1 MSDKYVLAIDA
12 GSGGG
17 RANIVDLRGN
27 LVSSACEDWGYDVP
41 ADAGPMAKE
50 FVPKAFWDVICR
62 LIREAIA
69 KIGIPPGDVI
79 AVSAA
84 SQRQGMV
91 FLDEEGHELYGG
103 PNTDIR
109 AIIEGF
115 TIDGE
120 FGSEVYGITGH
131 TPSLLFTPARL
142 EWFKTNRPE
151 VYERIATVLSIGDWI
166 IFRLSGQRRGEAS
179 CASGIGLVELSDV
192 TGPRRLAEI
201 LNLPEGICPDIAT
214 AGTRVGTLTPTAAE
228 ETGLAPDTSVVIGGA
243 DTQCGLLGMGIIHEA
258 QVGIV
263 AGWSG
268 SVQMV
273 VSEPVIDPKG
283 RTWSTCHVVPNKW
296 IVDSNAQQ
304 SGGAYR
310 WLKDALYEGSGDDA
324 YALMEKLAEGVPPG
338 AGGVLAF
345 IGPTVMDMTRMR
357 PSLGGFIFPVTP
369 SLTDIKREHLIKAAL
384 ENLAFAFKGNC
395 VQLEE
400 ISGLKVKDV
409 SIGGG
414 LSQSRCL
421 VQVLADVLAMPVTS
435 FEVAQVT
442 SLGTA
447 MCAAIGAGVYKD
459 FGQAVGA
466 MRLEPRVFEPDPG
479 RAEEYG
485 RHYERWV
492 TTARWLDEL
501 GQTIM

>member
-151 VYERIATVLSIGDWI
+151 VYERIATVMSIGDWI

-201 LNLPEGICPDIAT
+201 LNLPEGICPDIA
-214 AGTRVGTLTPTAAE
+214 GH
-228 ETGLAPDTSVVIGGA
+228 
-243 DTQCGLLGMGIIHEA
+243 LGRHRWSRHPVRPARDGDHPR
-258 QVGIV
+258 G
-263 AGWSG
+263 AGWHRRG
-268 SVQMV
+268 L
-273 VSEPVIDPKG
+273 ERFGPD
-283 RTWSTCHVVPNKW
+283 
-296 IVDSNAQQ
+296 
-304 SGGAYR
+304 
-310 WLKDALYEGSGDDA
+310 
-324 YALMEKLAEGVPPG
+324 
-338 AGGVLAF
+338 GGVRARHRPQREDLVNMPR
-345 IGPTVMDMTRMR
+345 GP
-357 PSLGGFIFPVTP
+357 
-369 SLTDIKREHLIKAAL
+369 
-384 ENLAFAFKGNC
+384 
-395 VQLEE
+395 Q
-400 ISGLKVKDV
+400 
-409 SIGGG
+409 
-414 LSQSRCL
+414 
-421 VQVLADVLAMPVTS
+421 QVD
-435 FEVAQVT
+435 
-442 SLGTA
+442 
-447 MCAAIGAGVYKD
+447 C
-459 FGQAVGA
+459 GQ
-466 MRLEPRVFEPDPG
+466 
-479 RAEEYG
+479 
-485 RHYERWV
+485 
-492 TTARWLDEL
+492 
-501 GQTIM
+501 